1 MPSNRS
7 RRTARYVKGDR
18 VIVTDRYRGAV
29 GASIHGCA
37 GSVHKVSYR
46 NGGKFIWVRLD
57 TESVLQIVLCFA
69 DELDRE
75 PTQEERVEAWAQDPE
90 GKALVQSILDR
101 KITPPPAAGPEVAV
115 SGPLVLAAE
124 PTGYTDSGTP
134 IHQFAPVLPTPGP
147 LYHSRPGRTY
157 LPREEGTV

>member
-29 GASIHGCA
+29 GASIHGRA

-57 TESVLQIVLCFA
+57 NESVLQTVLCFA

-101 KITPPPAAGPEVAV
+101 KTSTPVRPVYYPDY
-115 SGPLVLAAE
+115 PLTE
-124 PTGYTDSGTP
+124 TGFQRDL
-134 IHQFAPVLPTPGP
+134 APVLPTPGP

>member
-1 MPSNRS
+1 MPSNGS
-7 RRTARYVKGDR
+7 RRTPRYVKGDR

-29 GASIHGCA
+29 GASIHGRA

-57 TESVLQIVLCFA
+57 NETVLQTVLCFA

-75 PTQEERVEAWAQDPE
+75 PTQEELVEAWAQDPE

-101 KITPPPAAGPEVAV
+101 KITPLPAAGPEVVV
-115 SGPLVLAAE
+115 SGPVVLAGE
-124 PTGYTDSGTP
+124 PTSYTDAGTP
-134 IHQFAPVLPTPGP
+134 ILEFALGP

-157 LPREEGTV
+157 LPREEAQDG